1 MSGGPLVPP
10 SFPKNPHSNSSAP
23 VVEGLTDEAL
33 MLRVQQNDSDAY
45 KVLFERHHARVYGFL
60 RRRTHSPEVAADLY
74 QETFLRLYR
83 ARHTWQP
90 ERPVRPWLFG
100 IAVNAA
106 RDHVRKVRRLPIE
119 VELSDLNGGTER
131 QQVGTRM
138 DLEQAIA
145 TLPDNLREAFLL
157 GVVEGFDHKEVAAQ
171 LDIRPDNVRAR
182 ISRARARLREIL
194 EGSQ

>member
-1 MSGGPLVPP
+1 M
-10 SFPKNPHSNSSAP
+10 
-23 VVEGLTDEAL
+23 
-33 MLRVQQNDSDAY
+33 
-45 KVLFERHHARVYGFL
+45 
-60 RRRTHSPEVAADLY
+60 AADLY
-74 QETFLRLYR
+74 QETFLRLFR

-90 ERPVRPWLFG
+90 SRPVRPWLFG

-106 RDHVRKVRRLPIE
+106 RDHARKVRRLPVE
-119 VELSDLNGGTER
+119 VELSDVHGGAER
-131 QQVGTRM
+131 HHVGMRM

-145 TLPDNLREAFLL
+145 ALPENLREAFLL

-182 ISRARARLREIL
+182 ISRARSRLRELL

>member
-1 MSGGPLVPP
+1 
-10 SFPKNPHSNSSAP
+10 
-23 VVEGLTDEAL
+23 
-33 MLRVQQNDSDAY
+33 MLRVQQNDSAAY
-45 KVLFERHHARVYGFL
+45 QILFERHHARVYGYL
-60 RRRTHSPEVAADLY
+60 RRRTRNSDVAADLY
-74 QETFLRLYR
+74 QETFLRLFR

-90 ERPVRPWLFG
+90 SRPVRPWLFG

-106 RDHVRKVRRLPIE
+106 RDHARKVRRLPVE
-119 VELSDLNGGTER
+119 VELSDVHGGAER
-131 QQVGTRM
+131 HHVGMRM

-145 TLPDNLREAFLL
+145 ALPENLREAFLL

-182 ISRARARLREIL
+182 ISRARSRLRELL